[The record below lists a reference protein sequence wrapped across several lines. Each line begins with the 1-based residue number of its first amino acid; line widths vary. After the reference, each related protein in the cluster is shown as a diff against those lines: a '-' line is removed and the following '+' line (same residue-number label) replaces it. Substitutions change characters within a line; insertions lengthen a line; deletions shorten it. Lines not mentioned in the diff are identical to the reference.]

1 VPDDVLVSPAELFG
15 DGVFETVHLRPSGP
29 WLLDE
34 HLARLTRSAQL
45 LGLDIL
51 PLALDDLVSDGPE
64 SALRIIRTR
73 RSQHVTISPIPAD
86 ARRERRWGIRVVSA
100 QVGRPAPWSLHRAKT
115 LSYAENF
122 AARRWARARGA
133 DDVLRV
139 SPDGHALE
147 GPTSSLVWLAGAEL
161 CTVPPDE
168 APILAG
174 TTAAQLLELAPS
186 VGLRP
191 AYRMVTVEQLRGADA
206 IWLASALRGLAFV
219 TSLDGAPRRASRW
232 TPILLELLGYQPCV
246 IVPF

>member
-1 VPDDVLVSPAELFG
+1 MPDEVLVSPGELFG

-29 WLLDE
+29 WLLDA
-34 HLARLTRSAQL
+34 HLARLARSARL
-45 LGLDIL
+45 LGLDIV
-51 PLALDDLVSDGPE
+51 PPELDDLVSDGPE

-73 RSQHVTISPIPAD
+73 RSQHVTISPIPAETLG
-86 ARRERRWGIRVVSA
+86 ERRSGIRVVSA
-100 QVGRPAPWSLHRAKT
+100 HVGSPPPWSLHQAKT

-122 AARRWARARGA
+122 AARRWARERGA
-133 DDVLRV
+133 DDALWL

-147 GPTSSLVWLAGAEL
+147 GPTASLVWLSGAEL

-174 TTAAQLLELAPS
+174 TTAAHLLSVAPS

-191 AYRMVTVEQLRGADA
+191 AYRMITIEQLRGADA

-219 TSLDGAPRRASRW
+219 TSLDGAPRRPSRW
-232 TPILLELLGYQPCV
+232 TKILLDLLGY
-246 IVPF
+246 